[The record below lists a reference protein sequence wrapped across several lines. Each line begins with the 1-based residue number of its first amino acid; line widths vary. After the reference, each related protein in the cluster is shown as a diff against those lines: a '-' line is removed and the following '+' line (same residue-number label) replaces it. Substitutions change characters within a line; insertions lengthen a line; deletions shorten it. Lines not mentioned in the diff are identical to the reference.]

1 MILTRYVALASGL
14 LLVAS
19 GCSAASNQSVP
30 QPAAAKEPR
39 AAASPAPSPV
49 AQARDL
55 GGLIYLDN
63 GTKDVNGKDRQ
74 KVKLFDTSFE
84 PTFLRAEPGTQIKL
98 RLTNQGGQ
106 LHNVSIPS
114 MNIDQDVPPG
124 GPAAAITV
132 TFPTT
137 GAVPFFCKIHVDQG
151 MKGQLLVGE
160 IEPQP
165 IEAVAS
171 PSPAVASPSPAP

>member
-1 MILTRYVALASGL
+1 MILTRYAALVSGL

-19 GCSAASNQSVP
+19 GCSSAPDQSVP

-49 AQARDL
+49 AQAREL
-55 GGLIYLDN
+55 GGVIYLDN
-63 GTKDVNGKDRQ
+63 GTKDVDGKDRQ
-74 KVKLFDTSFE
+74 KVKLFDSSYE

-98 RLTNQGGQ
+98 RLSNEGSQ

-114 MNIDQDVPPG
+114 MNIDEDVPPG
-124 GPAAAITV
+124 GPAVAITV

-137 GAVPFFCKIHVDQG
+137 GAVPFFCKIHTDQG

-165 IEAVAS
+165 IQAV
-171 PSPAVASPSPAP
+171 PSPSPAP